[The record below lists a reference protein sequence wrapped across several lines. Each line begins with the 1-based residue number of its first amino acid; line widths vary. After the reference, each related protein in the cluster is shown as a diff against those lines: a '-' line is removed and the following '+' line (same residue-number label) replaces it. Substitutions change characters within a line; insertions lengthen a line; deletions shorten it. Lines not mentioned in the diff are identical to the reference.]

1 MVGAGNAWRLSHMTS
16 SAYAGN
22 SGASS
27 GTVRVMC
34 LTSSGCT
41 ISLSAPCAVA
51 GASILVEV
59 RVRVGVGV
67 GVGMRVRLSVSS
79 RTATRKPDRELAHAS
94 IVRYACSKPRHAMR
108 TVHCHASIRCA
119 RNACSGRPR
128 PWLGQG

>member
-16 SAYAGN
+16 HSAYAGN

-59 RVRVGVGV
+59 RVRVGVGD
-67 GVGMRVRLSVSS
+67 RVRVRFGDRVSV
-79 RTATRKPDRELAHAS
+79 RARARAR
-94 IVRYACSKPRHAMR
+94 VR
-108 TVHCHASIRCA
+108 
-119 RNACSGRPR
+119 
-128 PWLGQG
+128 